1 MCEHV
6 YVLCRFFILLVCILY
21 IIMKVIHAKSNTAFS
36 AYDCGA
42 VIRLCYVTRLLEGLD
57 YGMLCVYYETVG

>member
-1 MCEHV
+1 
-6 YVLCRFFILLVCILY
+6 
-21 IIMKVIHAKSNTAFS
+21 MKVINAKSNSAFS